1 MILERLPNLLIAGA
15 LHLTGVLSSGPG
27 VALILVCGFL
37 ISFLGHGAWAVALS
51 LAPFRALYARARAGV
66 EGALGVF
73 FVFAAFKLATSRS

>member
-15 LHLTGVLSSGPG
+15 AHLTGVLSSGPG

-73 FVFAAFKLATSRS
+73 FAFAAFKLATSRS